1 MSKTICKTIEF
12 CMILLALFGLQ
23 GLLFTGIYMG
33 VLPLTEEPLTLLYL
47 APTFGILTLGG
58 IRLPGIMRRGE

>member
-1 MSKTICKTIEF
+1 
-12 CMILLALFGLQ
+12 MILLALFGLQ

-33 VLPLTEEPLTLLYL
+33 ILPLTAEPITLLYL

-58 IRLPGIMRRGE
+58 IRLPGIMRKE